1 MTCLICKGP
10 TRKPQEQA
18 CSACVD
24 KGNFAPHKG
33 PQSRFLACN
42 AYEVCFGGAAGG
54 SKTTA
59 MVVAPLRWVEH
70 KTFRALILRRTFGEI
85 EGTLLVESRKWY
97 PNLGGIFNENKM
109 QWQFPSGAVIRFGYC
124 REDRDVY
131 QYQGQEYQYVAWDEL
146 TQFTEQQYKYLS
158 SRLRSA
164 KGLPIRMRA
173 STNPG
178 GRGHDWVFKRW
189 GPWLDPESK
198 VKAAPGEILWFRMGE
213 SEEELCEPTA
223 PGAMSRT
230 FIPATV
236 ADNPSLDADTNY
248 LARLSGLDPVERARL
263 RDGNWLVKHA
273 RGEMF
278 QRSWFKFATEL
289 PKGLR
294 AVRYWDRA
302 ATEVDEEKK
311 NNPDWT
317 VGVRMWTDGAGRY
330 WIDDVVRFRGEP
342 ATVENTIKAT
352 ALADGVGCAVYL
364 EQDPAQAGKFEV
376 ASYVKLLRGF
386 NVRTRKPDRDKVT
399 RASPFS
405 AQVNHG
411 NVTIVVP
418 PGGARW
424 LGPFLD
430 ELEAF
435 PSKGVKDDQ
444 VDAAGGAFAVLH
456 EPTGPKRGT
465 VWEGHRGV

>member
-1 MTCLICKGP
+1 MTSDLTEWRP
-10 TRKPQEQA
+10 NP
-18 CSACVD
+18 
-24 KGNFAPHKG
+24 G
-33 PQSRFLACN
+33 PQTTFLSSRAN
-42 AYEVCFGGAAGG
+42 EVLFGGAAGG
-54 SKTTA
+54 GKSFGLTLLPT
-59 MVVAPLRWVEH
+59 RWVH
-70 KTFRALILRRTFGEI
+70 DGRFSALILRRETTQLVDLWDKAAEIYARAFGDQVRINTSERR
-85 EGTLLVESRKWY
+85 VRFK
-97 PNLGGIFNENKM
+97 
-109 QWQFPSGAVIRFGYC
+109 SGARIWFTHCEYEKDAARFDGH
-124 REDRDVY
+124 
-131 QYQGQEYQYVAWDEL
+131 EYQLICFDEL
-146 TQFTEQQYKYLS
+146 THFTRSMYLRIRA
-158 SRLRSA
+158 RLR
-164 KGLPIRMRA
+164 GPRDLPKYAR
-173 STNPG
+173 STTNPG
-178 GRGHDWVFKRW
+178 GEGHEWVFQHW
-189 GPWLDPESK
+189 APWLDPESK
-198 VKAAPGEILWFRMGE
+198 VRARPGEKLWFLPGAGE
-213 SEEELCEPTA
+213 GETDWCEP
-223 PGAMSRT
+223 GATRDIT
-230 FIPATV
+230 DPNGKVHRIEAQARVFIPSLLS
-236 ADNPSLDADTNY
+236 DNPHADENY
-248 LARLSGLDPVERARL
+248 RAELLNLDPVRRAQL
-263 RDGNWLVKHA
+263 LDGNWLVRHA

-352 ALADGVGCAVYL
+352 ALADGVACAVYL